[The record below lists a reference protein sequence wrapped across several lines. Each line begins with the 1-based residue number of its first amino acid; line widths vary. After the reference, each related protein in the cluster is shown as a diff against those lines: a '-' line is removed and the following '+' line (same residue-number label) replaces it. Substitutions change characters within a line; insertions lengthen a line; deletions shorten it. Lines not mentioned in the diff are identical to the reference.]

1 MNITLILHGKTYS
14 SSLQQCMDD
23 YVKRLQ
29 RYVKFSVKVIPDN
42 KALVRAPAAVRIKSE
57 GEQLLAL
64 LDTKDT
70 VVLLDDKGKQ
80 FTSETF
86 ASFLEARMIASV
98 KHLVFVVG
106 GAYGFSED
114 VNKRA
119 DFKMSLSPMTF
130 SHQVVRLLF
139 LEQLY
144 RAFTIIKGEPY
155 HHS

>member
-1 MNITLILHGKTYS
+1 MNITLILHGKTDS

-42 KALVRAPAAVRIKSE
+42 KALVRAPSAVRIKSE
-57 GEQLLAL
+57 GEQLLAQ

-80 FTSETF
+80 FTSEGF
-86 ASFLEARMIASV
+86 ASFLEARMNASV

-114 VNKRA
+114 VYKRA
-119 DFKMSLSPMTF
+119 DFKISLSSMTF